1 MTDRTPCR
9 TPTGT
14 SATNI
19 PTWKYEACRDA
30 IRTVLSDGEIRAA
43 DIAKRAGEHL
53 TEEQRA
59 ELGALGWHVTTVRLE
74 MEVRGEIERQ
84 AGTPLRLRLT

>member
-19 PTWKYEACRDA
+19 PTWKYEVCREA
-30 IRTVLSDGEIRAA
+30 ISTVLADGEVKAA

-53 TEEQRA
+53 TKEQLA
-59 ELGALGWHVTTVRLE
+59 DLGALGWHMTTVRLE
-74 MEVRGEIERQ
+74 MEVRGEIVRLK
-84 AGTPLRLRLT
+84 GSPLRLKLA